1 MHEDNPPPC
10 DFGYFAPHQYEALLR
25 VVGPSAGMVTI
36 ADLVRTVRA
45 RVAECQ
51 VCQLTPGHTVR
62 VVMRQTRAGFPGI
75 QYHDLV
81 PITRGILTAIFE
93 EQPV

>member
-10 DFGYFAPHQYEALLR
+10 DFGWFTPHQYEALLR
-25 VVGPSAGMVTI
+25 VVGQHNGMATI

-45 RVAECQ
+45 RAAECDR
-51 VCQLTPGHTVR
+51 CQLTAGHTIR
-62 VVMRQTRAGFPGI
+62 VVMRQTRAGFPGV
-75 QYHDLV
+75 QYADLV